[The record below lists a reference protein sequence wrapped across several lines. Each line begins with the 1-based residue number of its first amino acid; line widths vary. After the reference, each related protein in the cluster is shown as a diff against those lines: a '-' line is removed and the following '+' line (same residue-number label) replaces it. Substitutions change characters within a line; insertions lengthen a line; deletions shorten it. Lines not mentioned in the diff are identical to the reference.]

1 MLWGARLLWRISEDL
16 GGSLLSHLR
25 TMVAASRAFRSI
37 ALLISLS
44 SCAGFL
50 LAGAPSTPVQRR
62 ERRAGGVVAAHGELR
77 ASIIGIGAAA
87 PERRVPNSELEKVVD
102 TSDEWISQR
111 TGISCRHLIAPDQ
124 GLADLASKA
133 AKEALEHA
141 GVDPLEVGLV
151 IMATSSPDDLFGDA
165 AFVARSVGATNA
177 VAFDLTA
184 ACSGFLFG
192 INTASQF
199 LHNGAYKTAIVIGAD
214 ALSRWVDWTDRNTCV
229 LFGDGAGAVVLQ
241 QTAAGQPAGILGY
254 EMHSNGAGRSDLNLG
269 YNGESKDLG
278 TTIPATVTKGA
289 YTPIA
294 MNGKEVYKFAT
305 TCVPE
310 VLKEAL
316 DNAGLTA
323 DDVDWLLLH
332 QVRAVAHQRARA
344 HSTSSISLPCAPND
358 CLPHRIPRLPS
369 LWRVFTPSR
378 LSCTGSF
385 LWCHSQANIRIM
397 ETVAKKL
404 GIPMEKVITNLAEY
418 GNTSAGSIPLALN
431 EAVKAGKVKP
441 GDVIA
446 CAGFGAGLSWGSA
459 IIRWS
464 GK

>member
-1 MLWGARLLWRISEDL
+1 
-16 GGSLLSHLR
+16 
-25 TMVAASRAFRSI
+25 
-37 ALLISLS
+37 
-44 SCAGFL
+44 
-50 LAGAPSTPVQRR
+50 
-62 ERRAGGVVAAHGELR
+62 
-77 ASIIGIGAAA
+77 
-87 PERRVPNSELEKVVD
+87 
-102 TSDEWISQR
+102 
-111 TGISCRHLIAPDQ
+111 
-124 GLADLASKA
+124 
-133 AKEALEHA
+133 
-141 GVDPLEVGLV
+141 
-151 IMATSSPDDLFGDA
+151 MATSSPDDLFGDA

-278 TTIPATVTKGA
+278 TTIPATVTNGA

-344 HSTSSISLPCAPND
+344 HSTSSLPLPCAPNDCLPLPCAPND

-369 LWRVFTPSR
+369 LSRVFTPSPAPDSSAALLVESLHTVTTELLR
-378 LSCTGSF
+378 LVLVAPPAGQ
-385 LWCHSQANIRIM
+385 HSDHGDCGQ
-397 ETVAKKL
+397 E
-404 GIPMEKVITNLAEY
+404 
-418 GNTSAGSIPLALN
+418 AGHPDG
-431 EAVKAGKVKP
+431 E
-441 GDVIA
+441 GDHQPCRVWQY
-446 CAGFGAGLSWGSA
+446 FGRLHTPRAQRGGES
-459 IIRWS
+459 R
-464 GK
+464 

>member
-1 MLWGARLLWRISEDL
+1 MVSARR
-16 GGSLLSHLR
+16 
-25 TMVAASRAFRSI
+25 VFRSI

-87 PERRVPNSELEKVVD
+87 PARRVPNSELEKVVD

-344 HSTSSISLPCAPND
+344 HSTSSLPLPCAPNDCLPLPCAPND

-369 LWRVFTPSR
+369 LSRVFTPSPAPDSSAALLVESLHTVTTELLR
-378 LSCTGSF
+378 LVLVAPPAGQ
-385 LWCHSQANIRIM
+385 HSDHGDCGQ
-397 ETVAKKL
+397 E
-404 GIPMEKVITNLAEY
+404 
-418 GNTSAGSIPLALN
+418 AGHPDG
-431 EAVKAGKVKP
+431 E
-441 GDVIA
+441 GDHQPCRVWQY
-446 CAGFGAGLSWGSA
+446 FGRLHTPRAQRGGES
-459 IIRWS
+459 R
-464 GK
+464 